1 MKILLAGAS
10 GFIGRN
16 IEAALSASGHQVVS
30 VSRSVGI
37 DFCRMLKPVDWLPY
51 LEGIDAVINSVGII
65 GEAGSQSFEVLHTLA
80 PLALFQAC
88 EQIGVQRV
96 IQISA
101 LGADETAFSAYHLSK
116 RTADDY
122 LRTLNLN
129 WFVLR
134 PSLIYGR
141 GSKSA
146 ELFMRLARLPLIPV
160 IGDGQQIIQPIH
172 ISDVVATVLH
182 SLHSRQVKQTL
193 DIVGDDSITFAEW
206 LQFMRVAQGFSRARL
221 LPIPFSLAI
230 SAAHIV
236 RFINPIVQ
244 PENLHMLRVGYW
256 ADPKPLQEF
265 LGRQPR
271 GIAAELLFS
280 DAMVPMEYSA

>member
-16 IEAALSASGHQVVS
+16 IEAVLSESGHQVIG

-37 DFCRMLKPVDWLPY
+37 DFCRMVNPIDWLPY
-51 LEGIDAVINSVGII
+51 LDGIDAVINSAGII
-65 GEAGSQSFEVLHTLA
+65 GEVGSQSFNVLHTRA
-80 PLALFQAC
+80 PIALFQAC
-88 EQIGVQRV
+88 EQIGVQKV

-101 LGADETAFSAYHLSK
+101 LGADDTAFSEYHLSK
-116 RTADDY
+116 RAADNY
-122 LRTLNLN
+122 LRTLNLD

-160 IGDGQQIIQPIH
+160 IGDGQQIIQPVH
-172 ISDVVATVLH
+172 ISDVVATVLR
-182 SLHSRQVKQTL
+182 SLHSTQIKQTL
-193 DIVGDDSITFAEW
+193 DIVGDDSITFAGW
-206 LQFMRVAQGFSRARL
+206 LRFMRMAQGLSRTRL

-230 SAAHIV
+230 PAAHIA
-236 RFINPIVQ
+236 RLINPIVQ
-244 PENLHMLRVGYW
+244 PENLQMLRVGYW

-265 LGRQPR
+265 LGRRSR

-280 DAMVPMEYSA
+280 DATASMEYSV